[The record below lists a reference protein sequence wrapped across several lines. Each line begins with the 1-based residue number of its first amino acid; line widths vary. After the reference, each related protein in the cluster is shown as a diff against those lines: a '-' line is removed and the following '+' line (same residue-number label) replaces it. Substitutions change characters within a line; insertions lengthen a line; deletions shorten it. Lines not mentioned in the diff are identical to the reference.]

1 MEGAYKHENRT
12 RTMIPQDFITEWR
25 KFSPWV
31 LDIQV
36 EQDLVISR
44 ALVEIFKHDQL
55 SKAFAFRG
63 GTALSKLYLQKV
75 ARYSEDIDL
84 VQIKSEPIGQSFNAL
99 RSALDPWLGVPQRNQ
114 KKGTINL
121 IYRFNSEG
129 LPVLPLRLKI
139 EMNCREHFSVF
150 GFKKHDFSIQSR
162 WYQGEVNITTYS
174 LEELLG
180 TKLRALYQR
189 RKGRDLFDLWAGL
202 TMGKANPD
210 KIVKTFQA
218 YMKFQNLNVLQKYF
232 LENLDRKIVST
243 DFLKDTEPLLLSSIN
258 YDPLVAAR
266 IVKDQLISKL
276 D

>member
-1 MEGAYKHENRT
+1 
-12 RTMIPQDFITEWR
+12 MIPRANIVEWR
-25 KFSPWV
+25 SVAPWRT
-31 LDIQV
+31 DAQV
-36 EQDLVISR
+36 EQDLIISR
-44 ALVEIFKHDQL
+44 VLVEIFKHDEL

-84 VQIKSEPIGQSFNAL
+84 VQMKSETIGPSFNAL
-99 RSALDPWLGVPQRNQ
+99 RSVLDPWLGVPQRNQ
-114 KKGTINL
+114 KKGTVNL

-129 LPVLPLRLKI
+129 LPIIPLRLKI

-150 GFKKHDFSIQSR
+150 GLKKHPFSVQSR

-210 KIVKTFQA
+210 KIVEAFQG
-218 YMKFQNLNVLQKYF
+218 YMKFQKVKVSQKDF
-232 LENLDRKIVST
+232 LENLDRKAVSS
-243 DFLKDTEPLLLSSIN
+243 DFLKDIEPLLLPSVK
-258 YDPLVAAR
+258 YDSMVAVE
-266 IVKDQLISKL
+266 IVKDHLISKL
-276 D
+276 AP

>member
-1 MEGAYKHENRT
+1 
-12 RTMIPQDFITEWR
+12 MIPRANIVEWR
-25 KFSPWV
+25 SVVPWKT
-31 LDIQV
+31 DAQV
-36 EQDLVISR
+36 EQDLIISR
-44 ALVEIFKHDQL
+44 ALVEIFKHEYL

-84 VQIKSEPIGQSFNAL
+84 VQIKSEPIGQSLNAL
-99 RSALDPWLGVPQRNQ
+99 RSALDPWLGSPQRNQ

-129 LPVLPLRLKI
+129 LPIFPLRLKI
-139 EMNCREHFSVF
+139 EMNCKEHFSVF
-150 GFKKHDFSIQSR
+150 GFKKHHFSVQSR
-162 WYQGEVNITTYS
+162 WYKGEIDITTYS

-210 KIVKTFQA
+210 KIVEAFQA
-218 YMKFQNLNVLQKYF
+218 YMKFQNLNVLKKYF
-232 LENLDRKIVST
+232 LENLDEKIVSI
-243 DFLKDTEPLLLSSIN
+243 DFLKDTEPLLLPSIN
-258 YDPLVAAR
+258 YDPTVAVK

>member
-25 KFSPWV
+25 AVAPWGT
-31 LDIQV
+31 DAQV
-36 EQDLVISR
+36 EQDLIISR
-44 ALVEIFKHDQL
+44 VLVEIFKHDQL

-99 RSALDPWLGVPQRNQ
+99 RSVLDPWLGIPQRNQ

-150 GFKKHDFSIQSR
+150 GFTKHHFNVQSR
-162 WYQGEVNITTYS
+162 WYKGEIDITTYS

-180 TKLRALYQR
+180 TKLRDLYQR

-202 TMGKANPD
+202 TMGKANQD
-210 KIVKTFQA
+210 KIVSAFQA
-218 YMKFQNLNVLQKYF
+218 YMKFQNLNVLQKDF
-232 LENLDRKIVST
+232 LENLDRKITST
-243 DFLKDTEPLLLSSIN
+243 DFLNDIQPLL
-258 YDPLVAAR
+258 
-266 IVKDQLISKL
+266 
-276 D
+276 

>member
-1 MEGAYKHENRT
+1 
-12 RTMIPQDFITEWR
+12 MIPRAHIVEWR
-25 KFSPWV
+25 SVVPWKT
-31 LDIQV
+31 DAQV

-44 ALVEIFKHDQL
+44 ALVEIFKHEQL

-84 VQIKSEPIGQSFNAL
+84 VQIKSEPIGQSLNAL
-99 RSALDPWLGVPQRNQ
+99 RLVLDPWLGVPQRNQ

-129 LPVLPLRLKI
+129 LPALPLRLKI

-150 GFKKHDFSIQSR
+150 GFIKHHFSVQSR
-162 WYQGEVNITTYS
+162 WYKGEVNITTYS

-202 TMGKANPD
+202 TRGKANPV
-210 KIVKTFQA
+210 KIVSAFQA
-218 YMKFQNLNVLQKYF
+218 YMKFQKLKVSRKDF
-232 LENLDRKIVST
+232 LENLDKKILSS
-243 DFLKDTEPLLLSSIN
+243 DFLKDIEPLLLSSVA
-258 YDPLVAAR
+258 YDLRRAAS
-266 IVKDQLISKL
+266 IVKDQLVSKL